1 VIEET
6 AIASADE
13 IEALTGEVELAVPQ
27 ASAVKIE
34 GERAYRLHRR
44 GIAVEMP
51 LRHSTVHALRIRR
64 YAPPLVELDLHV
76 SSGTYVRAIAD
87 ALGGHCRWLRRTAVG
102 PFRVEDAD
110 EERVLPLLAALVHMP
125 ERRLE
130 DDDELAAVRAGRTV
144 PGTGKGPT
152 ALWTGEGDLI
162 AVGIAEDGSIRP
174 ETVLG

>member
-1 VIEET
+1 
-6 AIASADE
+6 
-13 IEALTGEVELAVPQ
+13 
-27 ASAVKIE
+27 
-34 GERAYRLHRR
+34 
-44 GIAVEMP
+44 
-51 LRHSTVHALRIRR
+51 
-64 YAPPLVELDLHV
+64 
-76 SSGTYVRAIAD
+76 
-87 ALGGHCRWLRRTAVG
+87 
-102 PFRVEDAD
+102 
-110 EERVLPLLAALVHMP
+110 MP

>member
-1 VIEET
+1 MPV
-6 AIASADE
+6 
-13 IEALTGEVELAVPQ
+13 
-27 ASAVKIE
+27 
-34 GERAYRLHRR
+34 RR
-44 GIAVEMP
+44 
-51 LRHSTVHALRIRR
+51 STVHDLRIRR

-110 EERVLPLLAALVHMP
+110 EKRVLPLLAALVHMP

-130 DDDELAAVRAGRTV
+130 GDDELAAVRAGRTV

-152 ALWTGEGDLI
+152 ALWTGAGDLV
-162 AVGIAEDGSIRP
+162 AVGIAEGGAIRP

>member
-1 VIEET
+1 
-6 AIASADE
+6 
-13 IEALTGEVELAVPQ
+13 
-27 ASAVKIE
+27 
-34 GERAYRLHRR
+34 
-44 GIAVEMP
+44 
-51 LRHSTVHALRIRR
+51 
-64 YAPPLVELDLHV
+64 VELDLHV